1 MYRSETYN
9 WNTPVALPFSTIY
22 WQYCLPCPS
31 KITPSSSKA
40 RQEENTKIQFCLFS
54 WYSIVLLLGRM
65 CADWGWGTCLWYPGV
80 AGMRMPDNVS
90 HNKDVKN
97 IISHI
102 QHNLVSDFEF
112 AVHALKLTCC
122 KVLRYSMLPATQA
135 VAWHDLGPILLKMD
149 PSSKSKQQWVGDT
162 DINFKI
168 HSKPV
173 FLTKSNTN
181 RLGVL
186 ICNVTHLCNL
196 CNIA

>member
-9 WNTPVALPFSTIY
+9 WKTPVALPFSTIY

-31 KITPSSSKA
+31 KITLSPNKA

-54 WYSIVLLLGRM
+54 WHSVVLFLGM
-65 CADWGWGTCLWYPGV
+65 CTDWGWGMCLWYPGV
-80 AGMRMPDNVS
+80 AGMRMPDNAS
-90 HNKDVKN
+90 HNKSVKN
-97 IISHI
+97 IISHRWHGFI
-102 QHNLVSDFEF
+102 SDFEF
-112 AVHALKLTCC
+112 AVHALKLTYC
-122 KVLRYSMLPATQA
+122 KILRYGMLPAAQA
-135 VAWHDLGPILLKMD
+135 VAWHDLGPILLKTD
-149 PSSKSKQQWVGDT
+149 PSSKSKKQWVGDT

-196 CNIA
+196 RNIA